1 MGHNLG
7 IEQMNIHPHIRG
19 IETRKTKGIKKLN
32 NNNNE
37 TNTQQQA
44 K

>member
-19 IETRKTKGIKKLN
+19 IETRKTKGIKK
-32 NNNNE
+32 
-37 TNTQQQA
+37 TKQQQQ
-44 K
+44 